1 MDHTSIWTSS
11 RPLCALSARRGP
23 EGGSRSSVRGELF
36 NISFAHILN
45 QPNRYGSKDKRPL
58 DPPPVARLR
67 IFELL
72 SPGTPRQAETEVVF
86 QEYVVL
92 EVPTPQLTNTC
103 SKRSRVPRSHV
114 PSRPLFNFV
123 ARFSNT
129 KTALSAGHTSR
140 V

>member
-11 RPLCALSARRGP
+11 WPLCALSARGGP

-36 NISFAHILN
+36 NISFADILN

-72 SPGTPRQAETEVVF
+72 FPGTSRQTQTEVEF
-86 QEYVVL
+86 QEYAVL
-92 EVPTPQLTNTC
+92 EFPAP
-103 SKRSRVPRSHV
+103 
-114 PSRPLFNFV
+114 
-123 ARFSNT
+123 
-129 KTALSAGHTSR
+129 
-140 V
+140 